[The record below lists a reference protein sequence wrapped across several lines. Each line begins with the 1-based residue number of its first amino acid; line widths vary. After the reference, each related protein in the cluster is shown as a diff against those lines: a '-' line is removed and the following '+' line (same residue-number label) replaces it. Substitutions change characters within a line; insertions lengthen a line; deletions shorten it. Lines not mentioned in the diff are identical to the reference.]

1 MAANRVILGG
11 RLVFSGVPDATVGAE
26 AGNLAPVRN
35 STRSGAYALARVLN
49 TIGLAIVA
57 VIVIY
62 ILLTLLEANPDNTAA
77 SLIRELAEYFNLGLA
92 NLFLPADPKLMI
104 TLNYGMAALLWFLIT
119 SVVVRLVRRI
129 G

>member
-1 MAANRVILGG
+1 VL
-11 RLVFSGVPDATVGAE
+11 SGVPDATVGAE

-77 SLIRELAEYFNLGLA
+77 TLIRELAEYFNLGLA
-92 NLFLPADPKLMI
+92 NLFLVADPEWMI
-104 TLNYGMAALLWFLIT
+104 GLNYGVAALIWLVLT
-119 SVVVRLVRRI
+119 TVVVRLVRRI

>member
-1 MAANRVILGG
+1 M
-11 RLVFSGVPDATVGAE
+11 
-26 AGNLAPVRN
+26 RN
-35 STRSGAYALARVLN
+35 SGRGTAYGLSRVLN

-57 VIVIY
+57 VIVAY
-62 ILLTLLEANPDNTAA
+62 IALTLLDANPANSFAT
-77 SLIRELAEYFNLGLA
+77 LVRQLAEFFNLGLA

-119 SVVVRLVRRI
+119 SVVVRLVRRV